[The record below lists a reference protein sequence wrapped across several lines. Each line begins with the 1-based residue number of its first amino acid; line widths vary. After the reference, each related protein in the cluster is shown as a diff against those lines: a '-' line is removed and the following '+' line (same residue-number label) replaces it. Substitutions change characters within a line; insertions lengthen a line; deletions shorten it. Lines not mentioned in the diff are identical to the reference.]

1 VVRRLPRLDF
11 DNHLHFNRY
20 VEGQLGHDL
29 IRPEQERLR
38 DGETERLLGV
48 PAVAI
53 PVAALLA

>member
-1 VVRRLPRLDF
+1 MSTST
-11 DNHLHFNRY
+11 
-20 VEGQLGHDL
+20 DL

>member
-1 VVRRLPRLDF
+1 MSTST
-11 DNHLHFNRY
+11 
-20 VEGQLGHDL
+20 DL

-48 PAVAI
+48 PAAAI